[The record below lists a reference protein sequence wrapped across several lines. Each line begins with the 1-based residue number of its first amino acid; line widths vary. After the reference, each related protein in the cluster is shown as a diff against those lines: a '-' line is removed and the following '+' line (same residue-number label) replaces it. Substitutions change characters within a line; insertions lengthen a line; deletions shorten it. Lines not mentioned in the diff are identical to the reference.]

1 MSTILVTGATGVV
14 GSHVV
19 HEILQRGEPARA
31 LVRDA
36 DRARSVLEGDVE
48 LAVGDFAEPH
58 TLDAAL
64 DGVAQVFLACANH
77 PRQAE
82 YEMNLIDSASRAGVR
97 RIVKLSAL
105 GASVGSPLA
114 FWDAHGRIE
123 EHLAR
128 TEITAVVLRP
138 TFYMSNLLASA
149 AAVRHTGQLFLPA
162 GGAAVAMVCPLDV
175 AAAAAAALEG
185 DAVVA
190 GTYRLTGPEAITF
203 ATVAD
208 ELAEAVGSPVRFIDV
223 PEDAAR
229 ASMVDSSIPPWIVDN
244 LITLFGFLRRGAQ
257 EEVGDDVLALSG
269 RHPRSFASFAR
280 DHAAA
285 FRV

>member
-14 GSHVV
+14 GSRVV
-19 HEILQRGEPARA
+19 HEILQRGAPARA

-36 DRARSVLEGDVE
+36 DRARSVPDGDVE

-58 TLDAAL
+58 TLDTAL
-64 DGVAQVFLACANH
+64 DGVEQVFLACANH

-114 FWDAHGRIE
+114 FCDAHGRIE

-162 GGAAVAMVCPLDV
+162 GAAAVAMVCPLDV
-175 AAAAAAALEG
+175 AAAAAAALDG

-208 ELAEAVGSPVRFIDV
+208 ELAEAVGWPVRFVDV

-229 ASMVDSSIPPWIVDN
+229 ASMVGSSMPPWIVDN
-244 LITLFGFLRRGAQ
+244 LITLFRFLRRGAQ
-257 EEVGDDVLALSG
+257 KEVGDDVRALTG

-285 FRV
+285 FKV